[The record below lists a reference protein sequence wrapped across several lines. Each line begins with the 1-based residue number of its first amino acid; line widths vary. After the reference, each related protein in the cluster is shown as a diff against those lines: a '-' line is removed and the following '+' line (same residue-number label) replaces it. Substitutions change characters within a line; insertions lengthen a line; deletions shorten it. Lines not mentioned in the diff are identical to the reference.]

1 MVRKIICSLV
11 VLFVFFASSPDQ
23 KLQAAP
29 YYQGKVI
36 NIVVGYSPGGGYD
49 RLSRL
54 IAKNLSRFIP
64 GSPSVLV
71 QNMPGAG
78 SMITANYLF
87 NIAKPNG
94 LTIGIFNRGLPF
106 AQLLKASGVQFD
118 LMKYSWIGSA
128 AIETTTLALR
138 TDLPVKTVDD
148 ILKSKDPIIMGS
160 PGGPSDSNTQ
170 FVMLLKEFLGANF
183 KIINYPASAEVIL
196 AIERK
201 EVDGVAMSY
210 NSLRPHIERN
220 LVRTWIRGRFSEK
233 GIENLPVD
241 EDLTTDKVGRT
252 IMALRS
258 AVDGIGRPYVAPPRT
273 PEPIMKILRDAF
285 AMALKDPAVQAD
297 AKKSMM
303 TVQFVPPAECLKLVK
318 YILTQPE
325 DNVKEASKYIKF

>member
-54 IAKNLSRFIP
+54 IAKTLSRFIP
-64 GSPSVLV
+64 GRPSVLV

-94 LTIGIFNRGLPF
+94 QTIGIFNRGLPF
-106 AQLLKASGVQFD
+106 AQLMKASGVQFD

-128 AIETTTLALR
+128 AVETTTLALR
-138 TDLPVKTVDD
+138 TDLPVKSVND

-183 KIINYPASAEVIL
+183 KIINYP
-196 AIERK
+196 
-201 EVDGVAMSY
+201 
-210 NSLRPHIERN
+210 
-220 LVRTWIRGRFSEK
+220 
-233 GIENLPVD
+233 
-241 EDLTTDKVGRT
+241 
-252 IMALRS
+252 
-258 AVDGIGRPYVAPPRT
+258 
-273 PEPIMKILRDAF
+273 
-285 AMALKDPAVQAD
+285 
-297 AKKSMM
+297 
-303 TVQFVPPAECLKLVK
+303 
-318 YILTQPE
+318 
-325 DNVKEASKYIKF
+325 